1 MSQLSNIKRSRDQWK
16 EKAKERGDPNRYP
29 RKQLARRR
37 AERDPATEA
46 LKLAQSRLDQLEQ
59 GRQGLLA
66 PQVDLVWMALQ
77 LVLVARIGFRA
88 PSRVLRLLAPA
99 LGLQAEPGAQ
109 TVINWVTRLAIVR
122 LDDASEL
129 QGRHRPQAPFSNG
142 LI

>member
-1 MSQLSNIKRSRDQWK
+1 
-16 EKAKERGDPNRYP
+16 
-29 RKQLARRR
+29 
-37 AERDPATEA
+37 
-46 LKLAQSRLDQLEQ
+46 
-59 GRQGLLA
+59 
-66 PQVDLVWMALQ
+66 MALQ